1 MEGDMPGHSK
11 IVYATDIVAV
21 SYTGSEIPV
30 FERSEAFWIYAVDET
45 KVVRMQIL
53 SVYSGKV
60 EDMLREL
67 RMCRVDAVISGNF
80 GPKAMNLLKRA
91 GIKLYTFNGGAKAAV
106 KSYAEGKIA
115 EL

>member
-1 MEGDMPGHSK
+1 MPGHSK

-67 RMCRVDAVISGNF
+67 RMCRVDAVISRNF
-80 GPKAMNLLKRA
+80 GPKAMSSLKAA
-91 GIKLYTFNGGAKAAV
+91 GMRLFTFDGGAKAAV
-106 KSYAEGKIA
+106 SAFAEGKLV

>member
-1 MEGDMPGHSK
+1 MPGHSK
-11 IVYATDIVAV
+11 IVHATDIVAV

-67 RMCRVDAVISGNF
+67 KLCRVDAVISGNF
-80 GPKAMNLLKRA
+80 GPKAMSLLRKA
-91 GIKLYTFNGGAKAAV
+91 GIKLYTFDGGAKAAV
-106 KSYAEGKIA
+106 TSYAAGKLR

>member
-1 MEGDMPGHSK
+1 MPGHSK

-30 FERSEAFWIYAVDET
+30 FEHSEAFWIYAVDET

-53 SVYSGKV
+53 SVYSGKA

-67 RMCRVDAVISGNF
+67 RMCRVDAVISRNF
-80 GPKAMNLLKRA
+80 GPKAMSLLKRA
-91 GIKLYTFNGGAKAAV
+91 GIKLYTFDGGAKAAV
-106 KSYAEGKIA
+106 TSFAEGKLRA
-115 EL
+115 LCR